1 MNQQSGMK
9 TVAFE
14 AFWRHLDKLSE
25 SDRQAMDLE
34 STARKY
40 LNINPEG
47 KLLKEVHDI
56 IEELRMMMRIFAQQ
70 KTVAVNFAE
79 HLQTLHDQARK
90 HNLNMPADGR
100 LEIMVKMLNLMQER
114 NQLLSNGTTTPV
126 LGRGGQQ
133 SPPNEPV
140 NTPKPIPAPTSTV
153 TENTLRHA
161 KKVVDNIVLRRTELE
176 ELEGSTNSIYNQVCE
191 ILHAL
196 AYSLTNCCS

>member
-1 MNQQSGMK
+1 MLTYQQSGMK

-25 SDRQAMDLE
+25 SDRKAMDLE

-70 KTVAVNFAE
+70 KTVADDFAE
-79 HLQTLHDQARK
+79 HLRTLHDQERK
-90 HNLNMPADGR
+90 HNLNMPADDGK
-100 LEIMVKMLNLMQER
+100 LEIMVQMLNLMQDR
-114 NQLLSNGTTTPV
+114 NQILSHGTTTPV
-126 LGRGGQQ
+126 LGKGGQQ

-140 NTPKPIPAPTSTV
+140 NTPKPIQTPTSTV

-161 KKVVDNIVLRRTELE
+161 KRVVDNIVLRRTELE
-176 ELEGSTNSIYNQVCE
+176 ELEGSTNSIYEQVAE
-191 ILHAL
+191 NPHVLVITL
-196 AYSLTNCCS
+196 AN